1 MGRIA
6 VIVHVYYRE
15 LWKELADCIAN
26 FPENDTDVFVTIVSD
41 NQCFKAEIL
50 SRFPRANIRVVENRG
65 YDVAPFLSVLRAVD
79 LSKYEY
85 VAKLHTKRDDACWVN
100 YLPFVKSAW
109 RKRLLSFCSSRRA
122 VEKTIRFMASHSDVG
137 MVSHPSIIVG
147 RGDFQEREAVKARAE
162 EVVRKLGF
170 ATRGRQFVA
179 GTMFIC
185 RADCLRPLQGC
196 SVEEFECSAGDA
208 SMTGDYHT
216 PGLAHVYERVFGY
229 LTRAEGYRIAD
240 VRGLLPLYDATYWI
254 RVPVFYASR
263 LLFRCTLKP
272 LLSLIKR

>member
-1 MGRIA
+1 MCHRIL
-6 VIVHVYYRE
+6 ILVHVYYPE
-15 LWKELADCIAN
+15 LWDELAGCVSN
-26 FPENDTDVFVTIVSD
+26 FQGFDLFVT
-41 NQCFKAEIL
+41 C
-50 SRFPRANIRVVENRG
+50 SRDDEDVREKIQRTFPAANIRLVPNRG
-65 YDVAPFLSVLRAVD
+65 YDVAPFLSVLKDID
-79 LSKYEY
+79 LSRYAY
-85 VAKLHTKRDDACWVN
+85 VVKLHTKRDDACWMN

-162 EVVRKLGF
+162 EVVRKLGY